1 MRQLIFLSLLL
12 LVIVNAC
19 KSKKDNP
26 TIQPEKKNIY
36 DTSTFYDVKGFFES
50 EINDVKASPYFISS
64 KIIKD
69 NKKKD
74 SVVITTKDFVA
85 MSKQFL
91 ENDIAQKEI
100 KHFYKED
107 IFRDLSTKSIT
118 FSYTTKNQDL
128 EIQNL
133 DVLLN
138 EETNKVKFVFIRTIK
153 KEGDRSVFAQM
164 NWYKGNSFLI
174 NTTVVKNDG
183 TKSTTQQ
190 EVNWHY

>member
-1 MRQLIFLSLLL
+1 MRQLLFLSLLL
-12 LVIVNAC
+12 LVIVNGC
-19 KSKKDNP
+19 KPKKDNTP
-26 TIQPEKKNIY
+26 SVPEKANTY

-74 SVVITTKDFVA
+74 SLAITNKDFVVLA
-85 MSKQFL
+85 KQFL
-91 ENDIAQKEI
+91 DKDITQKEI

-107 IFRDLSTKSIT
+107 IFRDLTTKSIT
-118 FSYTTKNQDL
+118 FSYTTRNQEL

-133 DVLLN
+133 DVLLD
-138 EETNKVKFVFIRTIK
+138 EETNKVKFVFIRTYK
-153 KEGDRSVFAQM
+153 KEGGASVFTQM

-174 NTTVVKNDG
+174 NTTVIKSDAS
-183 TKSTTQQ
+183 KSTTQQ
-190 EVNWHY
+190 YVNWHY